1 MAITFSKR
9 TVWSYVC
16 TLVFAQQIVHLDLF
30 LIQEVIYYMADKY
43 HAQPIVT
50 LLDAERAGTS

>member
-30 LIQEVIYYMADKY
+30 LIQEVIYMADKY

-50 LLDAERAGTS
+50 LLGAERAGTS